1 MFPWSKRHVV
11 SFTKSLKNSPTEMPS
26 RSSGASFPVAGK
38 RRKRQVTFA
47 DDTSSE
53 RRELTSRLR
62 NQPLDS
68 EVVEDT
74 SMPQSMGASG
84 GHAGEKFAVP
94 PVPLGVVAS
103 GAAIL
108 I

>member
-1 MFPWSKRHVV
+1 M
-11 SFTKSLKNSPTEMPS
+11 
-26 RSSGASFPVAGK
+26 AGK

>member
-1 MFPWSKRHVV
+1 MV

-94 PVPLGVVAS
+94 PVPS
-103 GAAIL
+103 
-108 I
+108 

>member
-1 MFPWSKRHVV
+1 MV

-26 RSSGASFPVAGK
+26 RSSRASFPVAGK

>member
-1 MFPWSKRHVV
+1 M
-11 SFTKSLKNSPTEMPS
+11 
-26 RSSGASFPVAGK
+26 AGK

-74 SMPQSMGASG
+74 STPQSMGASG